1 MSTATPPLL
10 EHVADLVVRVAAP
23 TVVSSSRRV
32 IGING
37 GEVMGARLHGKIL
50 PGGAEFQVIRAD
62 HTTELDARYV
72 IETHSG
78 ALIYVVNTGF
88 RHKPPEMTESLA
100 AGRIGRSR
108 LDLFAMNA
116 AFETDATDYLWLARN
131 VFVGTAERHPDRVEL
146 AIYQLL

>member
-1 MSTATPPLL
+1 MSVATPPLL

-23 TVVSSSRRV
+23 TVVSRSRRV

-37 GEVMGARLHGKIL
+37 GEVMGHRLQGKIP

-72 IETHSG
+72 IENHSG
-78 ALIYVVNTGF
+78 ALIYMANTGF
-88 RHKPPEMTESLA
+88 RHKPPEVTESLA

-108 LDLFAMNA
+108 PDLFAMNA
-116 AFETDATDYLWLARN
+116 AFETAATDYLWLARN
-131 VFVGTAERHPDRVEL
+131 VFAGT
-146 AIYQLL
+146 

>member
-1 MSTATPPLL
+1 MFTATPPLL
-10 EHVADLVVRVAAP
+10 EHVADLIVRVSAP
-23 TVVSSSRRV
+23 TVVSCSRRV

-78 ALIYVVNTGF
+78 AL
-88 RHKPPEMTESLA
+88 PPQTARKDGVPGSRA
-100 AGRIGRSR
+100 NRSIP
-108 LDLFAMNA
+108 
-116 AFETDATDYLWLARN
+116 ARSIC
-131 VFVGTAERHPDRVEL
+131 AERCV
-146 AIYQLL
+146 

>member
-1 MSTATPPLL
+1 MFTATPPLL
-10 EHVADLVVRVAAP
+10 EHVADLIVRVSAP
-23 TVVSSSRRV
+23 TVVSCSRRV

-88 RHKPPEMTESLA
+88 RHKPHAKTESQG
-100 AGRIGRSR
+100 AGRIDRSR
-108 LDLFAMNA
+108 PDLFALNA

-146 AIYQLL
+146 TIYQLL